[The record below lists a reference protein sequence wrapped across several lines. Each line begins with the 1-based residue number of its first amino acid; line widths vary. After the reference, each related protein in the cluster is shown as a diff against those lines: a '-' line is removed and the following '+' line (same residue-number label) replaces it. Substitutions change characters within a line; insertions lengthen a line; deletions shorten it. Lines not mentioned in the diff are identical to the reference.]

1 VLNDVVTRDGEIGS
15 PRSLA
20 ELRLAPGAAEVVA
33 ELRAAGFRVF
43 AVTNQPD
50 VARGLV
56 SSAASVAIMDA
67 VRSAV
72 GLEDARVC
80 PHDEGDGCACRKP
93 LPGMIRELAYEWG
106 VDLTRSYVVG
116 DRWRDVGA
124 GHAAGCTTVLLRRPY
139 NAEVGADVIVETLR
153 DAARVMLTG
162 DGAGARTHASRYL
175 AEAAEI
181 ARRLDAEA
189 LEAMAAALHDV
200 RAQGGRL
207 FFLGVGG
214 SASNASHAANDFRKI
229 AGFEAY
235 CATDNVAELTARVN
249 DEGWSRVF
257 TAYLEGSRLRGR
269 DGVFVLSVGGGD
281 AERNISANLVE
292 AVRFAKRVGARVFGI
307 VGRDGGHTGAE
318 ADHCIVVPVVNA
330 GAVTAH
336 TESFQAVLSH
346 LLVTHPRLQRGALKW
361 ETESA
366 AVPVVADTR

>member
-1 VLNDVVTRDGEIGS
+1 M
-15 PRSLA
+15 
-20 ELRLAPGAAEVVA
+20 VA

-56 SSAASVAIMDA
+56 SSAASAAIMDA

-72 GLEDARVC
+72 GLEDVRVC
-80 PHDEGDGCACRKP
+80 PHDDGDGCGCRKP
-93 LPGMIRELAYEWG
+93 LPGMIRELAHEWG

-116 DRWRDVGA
+116 DRWRDVDA

-139 NAEVGADVIVETLR
+139 NAEVGADVIVETLH

-162 DGAGARTHASRYL
+162 DGAGAATTHASRYL
-175 AEAAEI
+175 AEAADI

-189 LEAMAAALHDV
+189 LEAMVVALDDV
-200 RAQGGRL
+200 RTRGGRL

-214 SASNASHAANDFRKI
+214 SASNASHAASDFRKI

-257 TAYLEGSRLRGR
+257 TAYLEGSRLSVLRGGKR
-269 DGVFVLSVGGGD
+269 K
-281 AERNISANLVE
+281 AR
-292 AVRFAKRVGARVFGI
+292 RAKRVGARVFGI

-330 GAVTAH
+330 GSVTAH
-336 TESFQAVLSH
+336 TESFQSVLSH

-361 ETESA
+361 ESESVG
-366 AVPVVADTR
+366 VPVVADMR